1 MNDTPVVTIEQVT
14 FTYPGG
20 REPALVDISLQ
31 LDPGTLTVIAGR
43 TGSGKSTLLKL
54 LAGWIP
60 RYSSGTLTGRAT
72 LVDHDVNTKLPPGLI
87 GYVLQSPDDQVCT
100 TSVESEVTFGL
111 ENLCLPHDEI
121 KRRLDEALALCELTE
136 QRDRHPQQLSGGQKQ
151 RLILAA
157 TLAMQPRLIVLDEPL
172 SQLDPAAADELI
184 ALLVKLKQQGLTLVV
199 AEHRLH
205 ELLPIADQLVT
216 IEQGRLIDAP
226 LVAQPL
232 HVSRSTLTAPDSPRP
247 AAAIANLSF
256 THPRATAP
264 VWRDVSFFLRVG
276 ERTALVGPNGSG
288 KSTLLAVLAS
298 VPRYPTIDKQVLNFA
313 RSGVQWGLVP
323 QNPDLL
329 LFNPTVFDELAYT
342 PRRLGWSTQQIAERV
357 QHLAQ
362 ALALTDK
369 LDEPPQSLS
378 QGQRL
383 RVVVGALMAA
393 RPNVLLLDEPTT
405 GQDPEQVVRLMQ
417 SVTQEMYDGL
427 SPGNGLRSV
436 LFSTHDQRIV
446 TNFAD
451 RVLVLAD
458 GELKADVSVEEFL
471 KSGKLRAIAGWRS
484 SDSRRST

>member
-1 MNDTPVVTIEQVT
+1 MNDAPAVIIEQAT

-20 REPALVDISLQ
+20 REPALVDVSLQ
-31 LDPGTLTVIAGR
+31 LQPGTLTVISGR

-60 RYSSGTLTGRAT
+60 RYSAGTLTGRAT
-72 LVDHDVNTKLPPGLI
+72 LVGHDVHDKLPPGLI

-111 ENLCLPHDEI
+111 ENQCLPHAEI
-121 KRRLDEALALCELTE
+121 KRRLDEALALCELTDLV
-136 QRDRHPQQLSGGQKQ
+136 DRHPQQLSGGQKQ

-172 SQLDPAAADELI
+172 SQLDPAAAHELI
-184 ALLVKLKQQGLTLVV
+184 ALLDKLKQQGLTLVV

-216 IEQGRLIDAP
+216 IENGRL
-226 LVAQPL
+226 V
-232 HVSRSTLTAPDSPRP
+232 DSPVLTQPFR
-247 AAAIANLSF
+247 ASSAALSTSADSVTVAAIANFSF
-256 THPRATAP
+256 SHPRAQKP
-264 VWRDVSFFLRVG
+264 VWHDVSFELRAG

-298 VPRYPTIDKQVLNFA
+298 IREPTTDKRVTFFGSDGVP
-313 RSGVQWGLVP
+313 WGLVP

-342 PRRLGWSTQQIAERV
+342 PRRLSWSTQQIAERV

-369 LDEPPQSLS
+369 LAEPPQSLS

-383 RVVVGALMAA
+383 RVVVGAMLAA
-393 RPNVLLLDEPTT
+393 RPHVLLLDEPTT
-405 GQDPEQVVRLMQ
+405 GQDPEQVTRLMQ
-417 SVTQEMYDGL
+417 TITQEIQAAQAANL
-427 SPGNGLRSV
+427 GLRSV
-436 LFSTHDQRIV
+436 LFSTHDRRIIA
-446 TNFAD
+446 NFAD
-451 RVLVLAD
+451 RVLVLAN
-458 GELKADVSVEEFL
+458 GKLAADVTAEAFL
-471 KSGKLRAIAGWRS
+471 ASEPLQNLAGWGS
-484 SDSRRST
+484 ANSRGST